1 VTKHGVLAETIVRWC
16 HRAFEASLR
25 RHILR
30 ATRNMPLREFS
41 ILDDGQLWDVGVS
54 RDEARPGRCP

>member
-1 VTKHGVLAETIVRWC
+1 VKKHGVLTETIVRWC

-30 ATRNMPLREFS
+30 ATRNTPLRELS
-41 ILDDGQLWDVGVS
+41 ILDDGHLRDIRIS
-54 RDEARPGRCP
+54 RDEARPGRRP